1 VPPTDP
7 DCGGSG
13 KNVAIAKTGATLE
26 TLERK
31 LEEAAEAYGEMDR
44 LQHKLSRLKRG
55 SDAYFRVMSQ
65 ISVAATVL
73 KAKCESLE
81 SITDEIVDALPDD

>member
-1 VPPTDP
+1 M
-7 DCGGSG
+7 
-13 KNVAIAKTGATLE
+13 AIARTGATPE

-31 LEEAAEAYGEMDR
+31 LEEAAEAHGEMDR
-44 LQHKLSRLKRG
+44 LRHKLSRLKRG
-55 SDAYFRVMSQ
+55 SDAYFDVMSQ

-81 SITDEIVDALPDD
+81 NITDEIIDALPDD